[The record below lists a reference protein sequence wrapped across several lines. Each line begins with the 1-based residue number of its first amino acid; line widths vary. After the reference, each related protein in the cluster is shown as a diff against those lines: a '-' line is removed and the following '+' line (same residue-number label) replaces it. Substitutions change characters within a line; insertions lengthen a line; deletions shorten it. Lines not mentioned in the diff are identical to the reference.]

1 MSEKPEEDSKTE
13 AATEKRIQDAFD
25 KGNTPN
31 SREVTILASTLGLCF
46 AIIFLSVDTARSL
59 AWSLSTFMS
68 SAHRFV
74 LEQESE
80 AHWHFVKLTAT
91 VGTYLAPVL
100 GVLLIFG
107 LAGSLFQNVPA
118 MKLDRITPKASRI
131 SLKEGLKRMLG
142 RQGAVEFGKTVFK
155 FATVATGVAVVVK
168 ADIDHIFLSILG
180 DPNQLPGH
188 IYDMSVRLV
197 VVAVGAM
204 VFLGLADFSWSR
216 YQWLRNLRM
225 TRQELKDEQKQTDG
239 DPQIKVR
246 QLSIARSRQRQ
257 RMIETIPTATLI
269 INNPTHYSVALK
281 YEQDEDAAPIV
292 VAKGKDL
299 VALRMRELAEEHNI
313 PMFEN
318 KPLAQGLYGG
328 VEVGQII
335 PLEFY
340 KPVAELISYVNRLR

>member
-25 KGNTPN
+25 KGNTPS
-31 SREVTILASTLGLCF
+31 SREVTILTSTIGLCF
-46 AIIFLSVDTARSL
+46 ALVFFSVDTARSL
-59 AWSLSTFMS
+59 AWSLSTLMS
-68 SAHRFV
+68 SSHKYF

-80 AHWHFVKLTAT
+80 AHWHLVKLITT
-91 VGTYLAPVL
+91 VGSYLAPIL
-100 GVLLIFG
+100 GVLVIGG

-142 RQGAVEFGKTVFK
+142 RQGFVEFGKTAFK
-155 FATVATGVAVVVK
+155 FATIAAGVTVVIK
-168 ADIDHIFLSILG
+168 ADMDRVFLAILG
-180 DPNQLPGH
+180 DPNQLPSH

-197 VVAVGAM
+197 LVAVCAM
-204 VFLGLADFSWSR
+204 MVLGVADFAWSR
-216 YQWLRNLRM
+216 HQWLRNLRM

-246 QLSIARSRQRQ
+246 QMSMARSRQRH

-299 VALRMRELAEEHNI
+299 IALRIRELAEEYDI

-318 KPLAQGLYGG
+318 KPLAQGLYAS

-335 PLEFY
+335 PTEFY

>member
-1 MSEKPEEDSKTE
+1 MSEKPDDDSKTE
-13 AATEKRIQDAFD
+13 DATEKRIQDAYD

-31 SREVTILASTLGLCF
+31 SRELNILTSTLGMCF

-59 AWSLSTFMS
+59 AWSLSVLFS
-68 SAHRFV
+68 NSHRYV

-80 AHWHFVKLTAT
+80 AHWHLVKLSAT
-91 VGTYLAPVL
+91 VGTYMAPIL
-100 GVLLIFG
+100 GILLIAG
-107 LAGSLFQNVPA
+107 LAGSLFQNIPA

-155 FATVATGVAVVVK
+155 FAIIATGVTVVIK
-168 ADIDHIFLSILG
+168 ADMDHIFLSILG
-180 DPNQLPGH
+180 DPNQLPSH
-188 IYDMSVRLV
+188 ILSMSTRLV
-197 VVAVGAM
+197 VVACCAM
-204 VFLGLADFSWSR
+204 LLLGIADFAWSR
-216 YQWLRNLRM
+216 YHWRHNLRM

-239 DPQIKVR
+239 DPLIKVR
-246 QLSIARSRQRQ
+246 QLSLARSRQRH

-269 INNPTHYSVALK
+269 VNNPTHYSVALK
-281 YEQDEDAAPIV
+281 YVPEEDAAPIV

-299 VALRMRELAEEHNI
+299 IALRIRELGEEHNI

-318 KPLAQGLYGG
+318 KPLAQGLYAG

-335 PLEFY
+335 PIEFY
-340 KPVAELISYVNRLR
+340 KPVAELISYVNQLR